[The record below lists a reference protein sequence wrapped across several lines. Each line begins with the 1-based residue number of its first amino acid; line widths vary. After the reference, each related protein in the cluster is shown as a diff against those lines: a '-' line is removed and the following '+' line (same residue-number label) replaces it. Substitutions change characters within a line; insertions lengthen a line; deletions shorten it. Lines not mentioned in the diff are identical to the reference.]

1 MLDLLAAKNYRGI
14 LTIELKTDHYE
25 YEGIEAK
32 VSDLLNSQEWPF
44 THWYC
49 SFNIETLDRMHAIE
63 PDATLDF
70 IMGRGEDKPP
80 LALSRPY
87 IEGIHPAYR
96 WVQETATVLTDFP
109 IAIRP
114 WTVNEEAAI
123 RTCLAL
129 GLTGII
135 TDFPEKARAIVQQV
149 REETKG

>member
-1 MLDLLAAKNYRGI
+1 
-14 LTIELKTDHYE
+14 
-25 YEGIEAK
+25 
-32 VSDLLNSQEWPF
+32 
-44 THWYC
+44 
-49 SFNIETLDRMHAIE
+49 
-63 PDATLDF
+63 
-70 IMGRGEDKPP
+70 MGRGEDKPP

-114 WTVNEEAAI
+114 WTVNEESAI